1 VAGCPLPPFGVLS
14 TIVVVVVDVVG
25 VVVVV
30 VVIGGVSEG
39 VFVGDCV
46 PDAMS
51 SIDVDRIV
59 GVVVGWLVS
68 VDVVLVMLVRVVVG
82 GDSVVVVLVMSDDV
96 WFSDALVFQGGSIND
111 CIDIAW
117 EYISSASD
125 WSNSVSEPDDVSS
138 M

>member
-30 VVIGGVSEG
+30 VVIGAVSEG
-39 VFVGDCV
+39 VFVGDRV

-96 WFSDALVFQGGSIND
+96 WVSDALVFQGGSIND
-111 CIDIAW
+111 CIDITW

>member
-96 WFSDALVFQGGSIND
+96 WVSDALVFQGGSIND
-111 CIDIAW
+111 CIDITW